1 MEPLRIPDPQQVPKP
16 QLPEPLSLPAPIL
29 ELPKAEVPSYKQLT
43 FPFSGETFGSGVRV
57 NTSEPQAENQEK
69 KPAPPVIPPITVPAL
84 TIPQPLSQSPA
95 DMPSAR
101 LDIKDR
107 PQLAEATTVTLPGTD
122 IQIPV
127 PKAEIVTAAAVT
139 SAVSVAATLTATSLF
154 KRLVSL
160 FKPVINV
167 AIKRINKLLNKKQL
181 TYGRQKL
188 LLRRHKRL
196 HKVKKGG
203 SYTLPS

>member
-16 QLPEPLSLPAPIL
+16 QLPEPLFLPAPVL
-29 ELPKAEVPSYKQLT
+29 ELPKAAVPSYTPLT
-43 FPFSGETFGSGVRV
+43 FPFSGEAFDSGVRV
-57 NTSEPQAENQEK
+57 NTSEPQAESQEK
-69 KPAPPVIPPITVPAL
+69 KPAPPVIPPIAVPAL
-84 TIPQPLSQSPA
+84 TIPQPLFQSPA
-95 DMPSAR
+95 STPSAQ
-101 LDIKDR
+101 LDTKDR

-154 KRLVSL
+154 KRLVTL
-160 FKPVINV
+160 FKPVIN
-167 AIKRINKLLNKKQL
+167 ALIKKINKLRNKKQL

-196 HKVKKGG
+196 HTGKKGG
-203 SYTLPS
+203 SYNLPS

>member
-1 MEPLRIPDPQQVPKP
+1 MEPPRIPDPGQVLKP
-16 QLPEPLSLPAPIL
+16 HLPDALSLPAPIL
-29 ELPKAEVPSYKQLT
+29 ELPKAQIPSYTPLIY
-43 FPFSGETFGSGVRV
+43 PYADGGASGSFGV
-57 NTSEPQAENQEK
+57 NTSEAQAEPQEK
-69 KPAPPVIPPITVPAL
+69 KPAPPVVPSIAVPAL
-84 TIPQPLSQSPA
+84 TIPQPLSQSPVYT
-95 DMPSAR
+95 PSVQ
-101 LDIKDR
+101 LDTKDR

-160 FKPVINV
+160 FKPVINI

-196 HKVKKGG
+196 HTGKKGG